1 MDNPIFATM
10 LIASTPYW
18 LFSRRLFESS
28 ANEDIVVSEPQNPTA
43 AKREYRPSRFHC
55 WDIITNAPRINA
67 PIILTIKTLTGNVL
81 KSKGDSVILYLRN
94 APRTESPLQEKYIP
108 ELSWIRYTL
117 RGY

>member
-10 LIASTPYW
+10 LSASTPYW

-94 APRTESPLQEKYIP
+94 ASSTEAYCKKNIF
-108 ELSWIRYTL
+108 
-117 RGY
+117 